1 MRRTALVLALLL
13 ASMAAAWADVFDDVA
28 AAGKRRDYATVV
40 RLLQPLAEGG
50 DLRAQLAIARIYD
63 SGYWPRQYREAA
75 KWYRLAAEQ
84 GDADT
89 QYQLGYMQLRRMGL
103 PFDPAAAARWF
114 GRAAEQGHWR
124 AQIELS
130 RMYAE
135 GWGLPRDPPKAYMWL
150 RIGMTYGNYTG
161 RGGGRWRS
169 TQGQSE
175 LRIIARSM
183 TAAQVAEAERLAT
196 VWRPRKER

>member
-1 MRRTALVLALLL
+1 MRRTALVLVLLV
-13 ASMAAAWADVFDDVA
+13 AATAAWADVFDDA
-28 AAGKRRDYATVV
+28 AEAGRRRDFTTAL
-40 RLLQPLAEGG
+40 RLLQPVAEGG
-50 DLRAQLAIARIYD
+50 DLRAQLAVARIYD
-63 SGYWPRQYREAA
+63 GGYWPRRYREAV

-84 GDADT
+84 GDAGS
-89 QYQLGYMQLRRMGL
+89 QYQLGYMYLRRMGVR
-103 PFDPAAAARWF
+103 FDPAAAARWF
-114 GRAAEQGHWR
+114 LRAAEQGHWR

-130 RMYAE
+130 RMYDE
-135 GWGLPRDPPKAYMWL
+135 GWGVPRDRPKAYMWL

-196 VWRPRKER
+196 VWRPRPER